1 MRSSFEMA
9 RQAKIEATVGGSVKG
24 HQTLERQRPTMPPKI
39 VHPMAETLDEI
50 ERELKPVW
58 KSNLVDMNFD
68 EYYEDTLVELYNNKY
83 SRRYKLEMANWVP
96 CEDHRERVNWNDL

>member
-1 MRSSFEMA
+1 MA

-24 HQTLERQRPTMPPKI
+24 HQTLERQRPRMPPKI
-39 VHPMAETLDEI
+39 VHPMAETLDKI

-68 EYYEDTLVELYNNKY
+68 ERYE
-83 SRRYKLEMANWVP
+83 LEMANWVP
-96 CEDHRERVNWNDL
+96 REDRRERVNWNDL